1 MIGYFVGYIFIL
13 LHDFVHYFEGSSG
26 TLKLLFCIL
35 IKPFHCMKNT
45 FYIVIIFYSISI
57 FSKDEIEQRGEKAS
71 ECILFVHG
79 FLRSSSQLK
88 RIGDYFLRYGYSVHY
103 IDYVSRV
110 NRIEEISDIYV
121 LPAVKLKCVNHDK
134 IHFVTHS
141 AGGVIVRYFLG
152 KYHLE
157 NLGRIVMLAPPNKG
171 SEVAD
176 FLSQFSFIN
185 CLLGPMLK
193 ELRTD
198 KTSFVNSLELPNYEY
213 GVIMGNSTLDPISSM
228 IIPDDDDGR
237 VSIDKSRLANMKDF
251 LLVNRTH
258 TFIMDA
264 AEVQQA
270 SLNFIQTGRF
280 LKFE

>member
-1 MIGYFVGYIFIL
+1 
-13 LHDFVHYFEGSSG
+13 
-26 TLKLLFCIL
+26 
-35 IKPFHCMKNT
+35 
-45 FYIVIIFYSISI
+45 
-57 FSKDEIEQRGEKAS
+57 
-71 ECILFVHG
+71 
-79 FLRSSSQLK
+79 
-88 RIGDYFLRYGYSVHY
+88 
-103 IDYVSRV
+103 
-110 NRIEEISDIYV
+110 
-121 LPAVKLKCVNHDK
+121 
-134 IHFVTHS
+134 
-141 AGGVIVRYFLG
+141 
-152 KYHLE
+152 
-157 NLGRIVMLAPPNKG
+157 
-171 SEVAD
+171 
-176 FLSQFSFIN
+176 
-185 CLLGPMLK
+185 MLK

-228 IIPDDDDGR
+228 IIPDDDR